1 MLPSPAGSRR
11 IRSGTPH
18 LVRPFLYKGYYSK
31 KNVLLF
37 MFYNLWDGFTERPC
51 KTNINHWVWALIHVC
66 YTFWLFSLLYQ
77 LQFFSHAFI
86 FSGFLFPV
94 LHDAIYIYL
103 QGVPL
108 YFACDQCSKSLQRS
122 VFAKLR
128 IYQPL
133 KLIPSRQIY
142 RYIADYSSDIYIHS
156 EIDG

>member
-37 MFYNLWDGFTERPC
+37 TFYNLWDGFTERPC

-77 LQFFSHAFI
+77 LQLFSWNYFFF
-86 FSGFLFPV
+86 GFLFPV

-108 YFACDQCSKSLQRS
+108 YFCMRS
-122 VFAKLR
+122 VFKEFAKISICKVTNL
-128 IYQPL
+128 
-133 KLIPSRQIY
+133 
-142 RYIADYSSDIYIHS
+142 ATF
-156 EIDG
+156 EIDPFQANI